1 MVGSYTFRKMF
12 CTNCTVRELFPTP
25 AIPITTIFTFAIVLL
40 FLSFFVIWFS
50 GLFSASVFFK
60 PKKTAKG
67 MSLFFMLATV
77 CLAHQLSVS
86 RRSIFESVR
95 RSAAFTWDVKR
106 GRKKRKTSNLYF
118 CASSFFIAEM
128 DENDG
133 KLEVTLLGDSTLD
146 NIVWV
151 ANTEEAVPAQLK
163 ERLGE
168 QAVVINFAADGFN
181 TKDMLEGQVPSIS
194 YAARLHADQFP
205 IDEGDA
211 FYPLIFIQGSAS
223 THAVLSVGGND
234 VREILGRMDLLQESI
249 MQFMINYPIIVS
261 QIVSQIPKLT
271 ICLQYRPSVLDSHY
285 GVYQAM
291 AAVPGPG

>member
-1 MVGSYTFRKMF
+1 
-12 CTNCTVRELFPTP
+12 
-25 AIPITTIFTFAIVLL
+25 
-40 FLSFFVIWFS
+40 
-50 GLFSASVFFK
+50 
-60 PKKTAKG
+60 
-67 MSLFFMLATV
+67 
-77 CLAHQLSVS
+77 
-86 RRSIFESVR
+86 
-95 RSAAFTWDVKR
+95 
-106 GRKKRKTSNLYF
+106 
-118 CASSFFIAEM
+118 M

-194 YAARLHADQFP
+194 YAARLHADPFP

-234 VREILGRMDLLQESI
+234 VREILGRMDLLQERI

-271 ICLQYRPSVLDSHY
+271 ICLQYRPSVLDSPY

-291 AAVPGPG
+291 AAVPGPGSAVQKLNKLMETVFPVIFQAARQHGLPIVDLARSFDINDSSLYVSQIEPSAEGSKLIAGLLSHVIKHHDFAAEPSTFYFKPPGTDEIVSQVNDGSFEWKVDDP